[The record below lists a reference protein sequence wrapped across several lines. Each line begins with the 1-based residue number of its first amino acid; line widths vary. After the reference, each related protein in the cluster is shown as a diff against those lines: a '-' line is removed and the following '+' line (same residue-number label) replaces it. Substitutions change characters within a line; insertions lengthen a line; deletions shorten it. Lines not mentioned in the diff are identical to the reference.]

1 MSESIPKTKI
11 DSSSQ
16 TFSLNPDNTLINYR
30 QPHTKLSSTLFVSPH
45 IRNLMDSKNFHS
57 HKISVTK
64 PTYSNKAFL
73 LNPYVK
79 VYSQKNQLIDLNCK
93 SKTGYYMMRIL
104 EKDEACL
111 FKDALTMEIIFP
123 FRRANQVTEFE
134 VFITARY
141 QGSGLT
147 WLMKDTN
154 STRDFLQISLLTL
167 REFKRIN

>member
-1 MSESIPKTKI
+1 
-11 DSSSQ
+11 
-16 TFSLNPDNTLINYR
+16 
-30 QPHTKLSSTLFVSPH
+30 
-45 IRNLMDSKNFHS
+45 
-57 HKISVTK
+57 
-64 PTYSNKAFL
+64 
-73 LNPYVK
+73 
-79 VYSQKNQLIDLNCK
+79 
-93 SKTGYYMMRIL
+93 MMGIL

-141 QGSGLT
+141 QGSGLI
-147 WLMKDTN
+147 WLMKDAN